1 MWLRAWRTAT
11 WPSPPSRAMA
21 KRERDG
27 AEPVATGKKLKSD
40 GAKVKR
46 KRGGAEPA
54 ATGKKLKSD
63 GAMVKREHDGAEA
76 VAAGKKLKSKKA
88 AAAAASVAAA
98 ETDGKK
104 HGARAPQISD
114 RARDGAEPGAK
125 EGKKRSSKK
134 AAAAAASEDATV
146 TDQKRSG
153 ARIHCTVFVGQL
165 PLRATAHDVAKHFEA
180 AGSAKVRLLTHRKG
194 GGSRG
199 IAFVELES
207 ESAVH
212 SALKLHHS
220 VMDGRRINVERTVG
234 GGGKSDRRAGRLSA
248 LRQKQGSNILNAA
261 KALVASTLPE
271 EGGERDAP
279 TQRDA
284 DDRVIEFLSTIEA
297 SVAEAALKEC
307 VELDMS
313 SVKNRPAYLMGVL
326 KRKTEQSDRFK
337 PPAETKGGRG
347 GRSGGKGGGKGGC
360 RGRGEGRGGRGSGA
374 WSSKAKDQAQQGT
387 AATAREGGGGGG
399 WGWGSKR

>member
-1 MWLRAWRTAT
+1 
-11 WPSPPSRAMA
+11 MA

-76 VAAGKKLKSKKA
+76 VSAGKKLKSKKA
-88 AAAAASVAAA
+88 AAAA
-98 ETDGKK
+98 
-104 HGARAPQISD
+104 
-114 RARDGAEPGAK
+114 GAEPGAK

-146 TDQKRSG
+146 TDQKRPG

-234 GGGKSDRRAGRLSA
+234 GGGQSDRRAGRLSA

-337 PPAETKGGRG
+337 PPAEETKGGRG
-347 GRSGGKGGGKGGC
+347 GRSGGKGGGKGGG

-374 WSSKAKDQAQQGT
+374 WSSKAKDQAQQGS
-387 AATAREGGGGGG
+387 AREGGGGGG
-399 WGWGSKR
+399 WGWGNKR

>member
-1 MWLRAWRTAT
+1 MV
-11 WPSPPSRAMA
+11 

-27 AEPVATGKKLKSD
+27 AKPVATGKKLESE

-46 KRGGAEPA
+46 NRGGAEPA

-63 GAMVKREHDGAEA
+63 GAMVKQERDGAEA
-76 VAAGKKLKSKKA
+76 AVAGKKLKSKKA

-98 ETDGKK
+98 ATGAKQ
-104 HGARAPQISD
+104 HGAHAPQIGK

-125 EGKKRSSKK
+125 DGKKRSSKK
-134 AAAAAASEDATV
+134 AVAAAASEDATV
-146 TDQKRSG
+146 IDQKRPG

-165 PLRATAHDVAKHFEA
+165 PLRATADDVAKHFEA

-284 DDRVIEFLSTIEA
+284 DDRVVEFLSTIEA

-347 GRSGGKGGGKGGC
+347 GRSGGKGGG
-360 RGRGEGRGGRGSGA
+360 RGRGEGRSGRGAGA
-374 WSSKAKDQAQQGT
+374 WSSKANKGQAQGW
-387 AATAREGGGGGG
+387 AREGVGGGGCQ
-399 WGWGSKR
+399 GWGSKR